1 MLDSEK
7 LGIAAHLHVLLRRR
21 LERVTDV
28 EWMVRNRDYAREIV
42 RLCQASVHLDLHQWA
57 AKLEAALV
65 AEVPPPPPPPRPVE
79 VARVTEPGGLES
91 RYIGRLR

>member
-7 LGIAAHLHVLLRRR
+7 LGIAAHLHVLLRRK

-28 EWMVRNRDYAREIV
+28 QWMVRNREYALEVI
-42 RLCQASVHLDLHQWA
+42 RLCRTSFHPDLHQWA
-57 AKLEAALV
+57 DKLEATLV
-65 AEVPPPPPPPRPVE
+65 ADEAPRPKPLPAE
-79 VARVTEPGGLES
+79 VKASPSARVES

>member
-42 RLCQASVHLDLHQWA
+42 RLCRTSAHPDLHQWA

-65 AEVPPPPPPPRPVE
+65 AEEPPPPPPRPVE
-79 VARVTEPGGLES
+79 VVRVTEPGSLES